1 MSLPELPDEMLLRCV
16 DGSMRICVKVAGA
29 CKTLRFKLQ
38 LVTALRGLRRGLRL
52 VANHL
57 NHAMQIKKQ
66 LRGSF
71 HIGELVIKDEAWPFI
86 YWHATVLELYT
97 YCEKLHTIRVNPMHA
112 CKVKELYDTD
122 EHGELTEMK
131 QSGAFQIVAG
141 PVQDIPFIVFK
152 GRQLMITDM
161 KWLA

>member
-1 MSLPELPDEMLLRCV
+1 
-16 DGSMRICVKVAGA
+16 MRICVKMAGA

-38 LVTALRGLRRGLRL
+38 IVTALRGLRL
-52 VANHL
+52 VANDL

-71 HIGELVIKDEAWPFI
+71 HIGELVVKDEAWPFT

-122 EHGELTEMK
+122 EQGELTEMK
-131 QSGAFQIVAG
+131 QSGALQIVAG
-141 PVQDIPFIVFK
+141 PVQDVSFIVFK
-152 GRQLMITDM
+152 GRPRGRQLMITEI